1 MAYLAIMLCISYL
14 GQTFNPVQFV
24 EEPSSHTK
32 VEINTTITLFWRIE
46 YDEGCTSGEPGG
58 CLQLFLNTSNGH
70 GLYDFRGGLERN
82 HEIRNKNLLF
92 DAATTITPAGSNST
106 SSNANLRV
114 IMFIDEFVHNNVP
127 FLYCKVVVSLE
138 EQTYQNDSIVNI
150 SVTNQTTTPVST
162 TLPPLTSTSELC
174 SSAHV
179 LYSSELCFGL
189 SCFIQLLY
197 AIAYYY
203 G

>member
-1 MAYLAIMLCISYL
+1 MLCISYPL
-14 GQTFNPVQFV
+14 GQTFNYPVQFV
-24 EEPSSHTK
+24 EEPSSPTK

-46 YDEGCTSGEPGG
+46 YEGCSSGEPGE
-58 CLQLFLNTSNGH
+58 CLQLFLNTSNFH
-70 GLYDFRGGLERN
+70 GLYEFRGGSERN

-92 DAATTITPAGSNST
+92 DAATTITPVGPNST

-114 IMFIDEFVHNNVP
+114 IMFIDEFVRNNVP
-127 FLYCKVVVSLE
+127 FLYCKVVVSLGGR
-138 EQTYQNDSIVNI
+138 TYKNSNMVNI
-150 SVTNQTTTPVST
+150 SVTNQTTCT
-162 TLPPLTSTSELC
+162 TAVLTTQPPPTSTSELC
-174 SSAHV
+174 YSSSAHV

-189 SCFIQLLY
+189 LCFIQLLY

>member
-1 MAYLAIMLCISYL
+1 M
-14 GQTFNPVQFV
+14 
-24 EEPSSHTK
+24 
-32 VEINTTITLFWRIE
+32 EINTTITLFWRIE
-46 YDEGCTSGEPGG
+46 YERCSSSEPGG

-70 GLYDFRGGLERN
+70 GLYYFRGGLERN
-82 HEIRNKNLLF
+82 HEIRNKNFLF
-92 DAATTITPAGSNST
+92 DAATTITPVGPNST
-106 SSNANLRV
+106 SSNASLRV
-114 IMFIDEFVHNNVP
+114 IMFIDEFVRNNVP

-138 EQTYQNDSIVNI
+138 GQTHQNFSMVNI
-150 SVTNQTTTPVST
+150 SVTNQTTTAVPT
-162 TLPPLTSTSELC
+162 TQPPLTSTSELC